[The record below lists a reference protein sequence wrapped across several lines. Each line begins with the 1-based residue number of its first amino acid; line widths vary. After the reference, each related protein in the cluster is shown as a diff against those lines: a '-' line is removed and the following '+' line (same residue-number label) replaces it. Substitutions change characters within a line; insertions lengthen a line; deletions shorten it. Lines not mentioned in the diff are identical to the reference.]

1 MFTDKEAI
9 EGALPF
15 NFPCFTTHPRSSMT
29 FGDLDPAQLS
39 GYVGAFQEAV
49 DQEIRVFN
57 PDVIH
62 GQHAWIL
69 SSLAADSGVPLVLTV
84 HGTDLM
90 GFERWPDLRHY
101 AVRAMDAARKVICIS
116 ADNEA
121 LTLEVF
127 PEHADKIV
135 RMRNGFNPDVFFPQH
150 LDRAEVLAGHGVDY
164 AGERLVLF
172 AGKLTHFKGVDILLD
187 AAVAYESSPG
197 DILTVIAGD
206 GDMRDELEG
215 QMRELGL
222 GSVCFIGNVSQAELA
237 RLYNVADVDVP
248 PAPRNIWEVIHRGS
262 MPELQDPS
270 VEWDAFYTDYVRA
283 YLERDVRDIVNV
295 KDESRFYNF
304 MVACAARTGQLFN
317 ASDIAR
323 TVGVDYKTVQ
333 SWVSVLE
340 ASGVIH
346 LLKPFWAN
354 VEKRLTKTPKLF
366 FMDTGLACH
375 LARWTTSDTLERG
388 AVAGHMFETFAVS
401 EVLKSHMN
409 AGASLRD
416 VWFYRDTKKREIDL
430 VIQHGRTLHP
440 VEVKTAATVGVDA
453 VKNFSCLESMPGYEV
468 GFRHVLCQAG
478 SPYFVSPSVQ
488 VVPVWSV

>member
-1 MFTDKEAI
+1 MRVLMINHFPLEGSGSGTYTKNLATQLVKLGHEVCIILPENTLDIPRYGGVRLHPVMFTDKEAI

-187 AAVAYESSPG
+187 AAAAYESSPG

-237 RLYNVADVDVP
+237 RLYNVADVDVVP
-248 PAPRNIWEVIHRGS
+248 SRNEPFGLVA
-262 MPELQDPS
+262 
-270 VEWDAFYTDYVRA
+270 VEA
-283 YLERDVRDIVNV
+283 
-295 KDESRFYNF
+295 
-304 MVACAARTGQLFN
+304 MACGTPVV
-317 ASDIAR
+317 ASDSGGLPNFVNAAVGALAIPEDPDDLARCIIETLRRADEKPGWRDEIA
-323 TVGVDYKTVQ
+323 TY
-333 SWVSVLE
+333 
-340 ASGVIH
+340 ASGNYSQSVIIAE
-346 LLKPFWAN
+346 LVSLYEE
-354 VEKRLTKTPKLF
+354 V
-366 FMDTGLACH
+366 
-375 LARWTTSDTLERG
+375 RG
-388 AVAGHMFETFAVS
+388 
-401 EVLKSHMN
+401 
-409 AGASLRD
+409 
-416 VWFYRDTKKREIDL
+416 
-430 VIQHGRTLHP
+430 
-440 VEVKTAATVGVDA
+440 
-453 VKNFSCLESMPGYEV
+453 
-468 GFRHVLCQAG
+468 
-478 SPYFVSPSVQ
+478 
-488 VVPVWSV
+488 